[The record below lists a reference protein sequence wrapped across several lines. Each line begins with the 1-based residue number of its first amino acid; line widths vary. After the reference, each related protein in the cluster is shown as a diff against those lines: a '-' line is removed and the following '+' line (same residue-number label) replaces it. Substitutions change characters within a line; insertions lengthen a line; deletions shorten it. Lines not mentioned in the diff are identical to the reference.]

1 MTKRKNGDDYMAKK
15 VKDKEKDLPEI
26 IEDPHNKVV
35 AEQNKVIQAV
45 AKMSPAS
52 IKLFEIA
59 VGSMKLNE
67 DGKPVSDRVRIRKSM
82 IYKLMGSKG
91 NSRGKRLNEQLDE
104 LWHQA
109 MFEFK
114 AEDKEMGEI
123 IHKLAP
129 ISHIY
134 WAVNPRI
141 DYVTLKFDSDFLPM
155 ISDLQRDYTSYR
167 LEEVAALS
175 TKYSIILYRQ
185 IAMNYNQYL
194 YYRKK
199 GERSQKYLDRFANPI
214 ISLDEL
220 HRLFDLS
227 KSYLRFRDFYRF
239 VLKGAVEEVN
249 AKTPYT
255 LTYDRL
261 KTGRKITALQF
272 HIKLEQSKPAE
283 NKPMSYEDAMNSDYT
298 KLLIATGLLSPSALL
313 NKELILSLAKDLYP
327 EYEQFVNTYDKDK
340 LQQHMEYVAKRK
352 ENETDNLVNYL
363 VTAIK
368 NYQEKLKI
376 KKGKQ
381 SESKKHHGKQLE
393 KIPESWNENKKV
405 KKSSPQD
412 IAELHEKLLRF
423 RKKLTK

>member
-1 MTKRKNGDDYMAKK
+1 M
-15 VKDKEKDLPEI
+15 
-26 IEDPHNKVV
+26 
-35 AEQNKVIQAV
+35 
-45 AKMSPAS
+45 
-52 IKLFEIA
+52 
-59 VGSMKLNE
+59 
-67 DGKPVSDRVRIRKSM
+67 
-82 IYKLMGSKG
+82 
-91 NSRGKRLNEQLDE
+91 
-104 LWHQA
+104 
-109 MFEFK
+109 
-114 AEDKEMGEI
+114 
-123 IHKLAP
+123 
-129 ISHIY
+129 
-134 WAVNPRI
+134 
-141 DYVTLKFDSDFLPM
+141 
-155 ISDLQRDYTSYR
+155 
-167 LEEVAALS
+167 
-175 TKYSIILYRQ
+175 
-185 IAMNYNQYL
+185 
-194 YYRKK
+194 
-199 GERSQKYLDRFANPI
+199 
-214 ISLDEL
+214 

-298 KLLIATGLLSPSALL
+298 KLLIATGLLNPSALL

-352 ENETDNLVNYL
+352 KNETDNLVNYL

-393 KIPESWNENKKV
+393 KIPESWNENKEI
-405 KKSSPQD
+405 KKSSRQD
-412 IAELHEKLLRF
+412 IAELHEKLLRW
-423 RKKLTK
+423 RKKANKMDENF